1 MKKILVISSL
11 ILGLSAL
18 GAQAADKL
26 EVPTSSDSV
35 PAAETVL
42 PQDRPNGFVSD

>member
-18 GAQAADKL
+18 GAQAADNL
-26 EVPTSSDSV
+26 ERFCTCC
-35 PAAETVL
+35 
-42 PQDRPNGFVSD
+42 